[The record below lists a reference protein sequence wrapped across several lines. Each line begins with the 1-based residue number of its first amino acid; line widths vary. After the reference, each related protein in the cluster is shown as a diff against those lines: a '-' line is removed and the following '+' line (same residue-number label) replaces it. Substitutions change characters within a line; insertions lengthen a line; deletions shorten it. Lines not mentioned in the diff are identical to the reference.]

1 MQQTIQA
8 LIASCLFRLRG
19 GWRKHFAA
27 AKALGFWRGGV
38 RRFTPW
44 EHPMVDAF
52 QRTSKPLKKRRMVI
66 VGIILLLGVLLAAQ
80 RTAAS
85 GSVTAPASE
94 ATSEAGTV
102 LCIGVVRDGA
112 DAQHAFFQRAGD
124 TLEQTLTEQGMA
136 GLVHDGF
143 TLEHRNCYDSW
154 QAAADWLTDGAVTLP
169 EQATEQDFA
178 KALLEWKQQR
188 LVAPR

>member
-1 MQQTIQA
+1 MQQTILA
-8 LIASCLFRLRG
+8 LITSSLSRLRG

-27 AKALGFWRGGV
+27 AKASGFWRDRV
-38 RRFTPW
+38 RHFMPKK
-44 EHPMVDAF
+44 HPMVDAF
-52 QRTSKPLKKRRMVI
+52 QRTLKPLKKWHMVI
-66 VGIILLLGVLLAAQ
+66 VVIILLLGVLLAAQ
-80 RTAAS
+80 RTAS
-85 GSVTAPASE
+85 GSVTAPDPA
-94 ATSEAGTV
+94 ATAETGTV

-112 DAQHAFFQRAGD
+112 GAQHAFFQRADD

-143 TLEHRNCYDSW
+143 TIEHRNCYASW
-154 QAAADWLTDGAVTLP
+154 QAAADWLTDGSVTLP

-188 LVAPR
+188 LLAPR

>member
-1 MQQTIQA
+1 MQQDIQA
-8 LIASCLFRLRG
+8 LITSDLSRLRD
-19 GWRKHFAA
+19 GWQKHVAA
-27 AKALGFWRGGV
+27 AKASGFWQDGV
-38 RRFTPW
+38 QRFTPW
-44 EHPMVDAF
+44 KHRMVDAF
-52 QRTSKPLKKRRMVI
+52 QRTPKPLKTWYMVL

-80 RTAAS
+80 HTTS
-85 GSVTAPASE
+85 GSVTAPA
-94 ATSEAGTV
+94 ATAETGTV

-112 DAQHAFFQRAGD
+112 GAQHAFFQRAGD

-143 TLEHRNCYDSW
+143 TLEHRNCYASW

>member
-1 MQQTIQA
+1 MQQDIQA
-8 LIASCLFRLRG
+8 LITSCLSRLRG
-19 GWRKHFAA
+19 GWQKHVAA
-27 AKALGFWRGGV
+27 AKASGFWQDGV

-44 EHPMVDAF
+44 KHRMVDAF
-52 QRTSKPLKKRRMVI
+52 QRTPKLLKKRYMLL

-80 RTAAS
+80 RTAS
-85 GSVTAPASE
+85 GSVTAPAPA
-94 ATSEAGTV
+94 ATAEAGTV

-112 DAQHAFFQRAGD
+112 GAQHAFFQRAGD
-124 TLEQTLTEQGMA
+124 TLEQTLTEQGRE
-136 GLVHDGF
+136 GLVRDGF